1 MKRFA
6 PLLLVVF
13 ALAAVPAAFADDTT
27 PTPAAPPATQ
37 PAAGG
42 QEAGRQGG
50 HPFFRIRLEML
61 QIRLQLVQLRYRIAC
76 HKHDSDRCTEFTQKV
91 TDRLTKLD
99 GNVQDRISKNNCTSS
114 STDERCDVLMKLDQK
129 LQDVIANLGKAAPA
143 PAPSSSGDQSGL
155 DNAAGSLAG
164 STKP

>member
-6 PLLLVVF
+6 PLLLIVF
-13 ALAAVPAAFADDTT
+13 ALAAVPAAFADDA
-27 PTPAAPPATQ
+27 PAPSTPAAPPATQ

-42 QEAGRQGG
+42 QKAG
-50 HPFFRIRLEML
+50 HPLFRIRVEML

-76 HKHDSDRCTEFTQKV
+76 HKPDSDRCAKFTQDV
-91 TDRLTKLD
+91 VDRLTKLD
-99 GNVQDRISKNNCTSS
+99 ANVQDRIAKNCTSA
-114 STDERCDVLMKLDQK
+114 STDKRCDVLNKLDQK

-143 PAPSSSGDQSGL
+143 PSSSGESGL

-164 STKP
+164 STGP